1 MDTTL
6 HIQTVDSQL
15 SIELDY
21 AYKAEARIHEL
32 AFVNKTTAPE
42 LCAAFNSA
50 YARLAETFGML
61 LYKLG
66 QAEIA
71 VKRRKAVLTL
81 DVIPDK
87 MTEKKLGKG
96 NEDIREAFYYLDDDY
111 VKAKDALASIE
122 AAKELI
128 YIKMNAL
135 RMAFEATK
143 AVLKDTGFT
152 GEAKGGVS
160 AIPETAPMVTPGW
173 VPVVEQTR
181 TDSPPPGY
189 SPVVAQSDGNYKGWG
204 VKPKY

>member
-1 MDTTL
+1 MDQDTKLT
-6 HIQTVDSQL
+6 IQTFDSQML

-21 AYKAEARIHEL
+21 AYQAESRIREIS
-32 AFVNKTTAPE
+32 FVNKHTAPE
-42 LCAAFNSA
+42 LCATFNAA
-50 YARLAETFGML
+50 YARLAQTFSML

-81 DVIPDK
+81 DVIPEK
-87 MTEKKLGKG
+87 MAEKKLGKA
-96 NEDIREAFYYLDDDY
+96 NEDIREAFYYLDEDF
-111 VKAKDALASIE
+111 VKAKDSLASIE

-143 AVLKDTGFT
+143 AVLKDTGFS
-152 GEAKGGVS
+152 GETKGSVMDL
-160 AIPETAPMVTPGW
+160 PDTAPMVAPGTM
-173 VPVVEQTR
+173 VVEVTYQ
-181 TDSPPPGY
+181 DQKP
-189 SPVVAQSDGNYKGWG
+189 DGYKGWG